1 VEVPRQFAEYL
12 AGEWIKLKFNQ
23 PRCSDWTGVISLK
36 FRRQRFQR
44 GTLRKIARADN
55 QWAWEYRYQDPI
67 TGKRKSMFLGTDRF
81 PTQVAVERHLEAFVL
96 KLNSE
101 NPTQAILEPSFN
113 AVLDRFVEE
122 EKLLEI
128 KQLRPGDRS
137 SLDGELSYSTA
148 SSYLSV
154 IKQLREKWGGTRITR
169 IKPLQVQEWLKKMDA
184 APKTKGHIKALMHRL
199 FEKAMLWE
207 MVEWQRNP
215 MQLVEIKGISKRQKK
230 PIVLTVEQFYQI
242 LELLPQPYRTM
253 VVVAQCTG
261 LRAEEVLALEWQDID
276 FENLSMRVVRAV
288 VHGRVKIVKTE
299 YSEDDLPL
307 DPDFAAI
314 LLDWKYKSEEDV
326 RTALAAKRTPF
337 MGSELVFTSP
347 VTWRH
352 YHTAPAQQDYIR
364 PAGCCLVEC
373 PSCGAGIGV
382 WCWQDSLTPNGKRL
396 PIHQERWATAG
407 KYNGVGWHTFRHT
420 YRSWLDDS
428 GAPMGV
434 QQKLMRHAQI
444 STTMNVYGNAL
455 MTAKREA
462 NSKVVRMALRSA

>member
-1 VEVPRQFAEYL
+1 
-12 AGEWIKLKFNQ
+12 
-23 PRCSDWTGVISLK
+23 
-36 FRRQRFQR
+36 
-44 GTLRKIARADN
+44 
-55 QWAWEYRYQDPI
+55 
-67 TGKRKSMFLGTDRF
+67 MFLGTDRF
-81 PTQVAVERHLEAFVL
+81 PTQVAIERHLEAFVL

-101 NPTQAILEPSFN
+101 NPTQAILEPTFD

-128 KQLRPGDRS
+128 KQLRPGDRNG
-137 SLDGELSYSTA
+137 LEGELSYSTA

-154 IKQLREKWGGTRITR
+154 IKQLRAKWGGTRITR
-169 IKPLQVQEWLKKMDA
+169 IKPIQVQEWLKKMDA
-184 APKTKGHIKALMHRL
+184 APKTKGHVKALMHRL
-199 FEKAMLWE
+199 YEKAMLWE

-215 MQLVEIKGISKRQKK
+215 MQLVEIKGISKRRKK

-253 VVVAQCTG
+253 GVVAQCTG

-276 FENLSMRVVRAV
+276 FDNLSMRVVRAV

-314 LLDWKYKSEEDV
+314 LLEWKYKSKEEARKV
-326 RTALAAKRTPF
+326 LTAGKTPA
-337 MGSELVFTSP
+337 MGLELVFTSP
-347 VTWRH
+347 VTGRH
-352 YHTAPAQQDYIR
+352 YHTAPIQQDYIR

-382 WCWQDSLTPNGKRL
+382 WCRQDSPTPNGKRIPL
-396 PIHQERWATAG
+396 HKERWDAAG
-407 KYNGVGWHTFRHT
+407 KYDGVGWHTFRHT
-420 YRSWLDDS
+420 YRSWLDDT

>member
-1 VEVPRQFAEYL
+1 M
-12 AGEWIKLKFNQ
+12 
-23 PRCSDWTGVISLK
+23 K

-101 NPTQAILEPSFN
+101 NPTQAILEPTFN
-113 AVLDRFVEE
+113 ALLDRFVEE

-128 KQLRPGDRS
+128 KELRPGDRS
-137 SLDGELSYSTA
+137 GLVGELSYSTA

-154 IKQLREKWGGTRITR
+154 IKQIRAKWGSLRITR
-169 IKPLQVQEWLKKMDA
+169 IKPVQVQEWLKKMDA
-184 APKTKGHIKALMHRL
+184 APKTKGHVKALMHRL
-199 FEKAMLWE
+199 YEKAMLWE

-261 LRAEEVLALEWQDID
+261 LRAEEVLALEWEDID
-276 FENLSMRVVRAV
+276 FGNLSMRVVRAV
-288 VHGRVKIVKTE
+288 VHGRVKMVKTE
-299 YSEDDLPL
+299 YSEDELPL
-307 DPDFAAI
+307 DPEFATV
-314 LLDWKYKSEEDV
+314 LLGWKLESEREATAEDS
-326 RTALAAKRTPF
+326 TPS
-337 MGSELVFTSP
+337 MGLNLVFRSH

-352 YHTAPAQQDYIR
+352 YHTAPIQQDYIR

-373 PSCGAGIGV
+373 PKCGAGVGV
-382 WCWQDSLTPNGKRL
+382 WCRQDSPVPNGKRL
-396 PIHQERWATAG
+396 PLHEERWEAAG
-407 KYNGVGWHTFRHT
+407 KYDGIGWHTFRHT
-420 YRSWLDDS
+420 YRSWLDDT
-428 GAPMGV
+428 GAPVGV

-455 MTAKREA
+455 MEAKREA
-462 NSKVVRMALRSA
+462 NTKVVRKALRSA